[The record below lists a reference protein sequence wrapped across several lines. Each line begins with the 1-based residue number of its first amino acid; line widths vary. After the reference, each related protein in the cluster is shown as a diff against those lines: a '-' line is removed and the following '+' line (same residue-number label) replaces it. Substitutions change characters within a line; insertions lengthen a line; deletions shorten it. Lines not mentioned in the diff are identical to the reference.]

1 MFKNNIRVLIL
12 DPHYVGADN
21 LDKVIEKQGIAWR
34 KTTDIFLATEF
45 YNFCLPLRN

>member
-12 DPHYVGADN
+12 DSHYVGADN

-34 KTTDIFLATEF
+34 KTTDIFLVTEF
-45 YNFCLPLRN
+45 YNFVCH